1 MVSIVI
7 KFQRCGKKNC
17 RCAREGHLHGPY
29 FWAVS
34 YKGSRNGRMKY
45 KWIYLGKAIEE
56 SIEKLSTQFPDF
68 KLKHTP
74 DQLQSRLQK
83 LLKRYNHPT
92 DDEKSSWSTNQI
104 KINLE

>member
-17 RCAREGHLHGPY
+17 RCAREGQLHGPY

-34 YKGSRNGRMKY
+34 YKGSKNGRMKY
-45 KWIYLGKAIEE
+45 KWIYLGKAIEQ
-56 SIEKLSTQFPDF
+56 SIEKLTTKFPEIKSKPTQ
-68 KLKHTP
+68 

-83 LLKRYNHPT
+83 LLQRYNYQT
-92 DDEKSSWSTNQI
+92 GDEKSSWASNQLRVNI
-104 KINLE
+104 E